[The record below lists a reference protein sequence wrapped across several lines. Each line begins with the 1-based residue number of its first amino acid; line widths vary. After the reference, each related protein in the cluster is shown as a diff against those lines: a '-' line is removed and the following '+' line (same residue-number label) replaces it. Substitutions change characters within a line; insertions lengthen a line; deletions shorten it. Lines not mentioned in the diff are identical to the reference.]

1 MKEGWEIKKLG
12 EVCDIING
20 FAFKSQ
26 LFKDCG
32 DDILRISNI
41 QNGIIDDSDIAHFS
55 KEDYPKVN
63 FEKYAVLP
71 NDIVVA
77 LSGATTGKFGIN
89 NTGRKLYL
97 NQRVAI
103 CREKTNEI
111 HHLFLLYFLKTQSKS
126 FLESAAGVAQ
136 PNLSTEQMK
145 QYDILVPPFAEQEK
159 IVAELDC
166 LSGII
171 EKKKQ
176 QLKEYD
182 ALAQSIFYE
191 MFGNPVENEKGWKEN
206 KLGEIV
212 KSSMIGL
219 IRNGKEQDISF
230 PYLYFKMNNIGN
242 NGEVDWT
249 KYTRVNASPKE
260 VEKYSLKKGDFLFN
274 TRNSYELV
282 GKTCIYKIEGNDEC
296 VFNNNIMRLEFNKSI
311 NVYYISHLFQNQYIK
326 EQLDKIKRGT
336 TNVWAIYYKD
346 LEKINILIPS
356 IDIQNIF
363 ASKIEAIEKQKALI
377 KKSIE
382 EVETLFNSRMDY
394 YFN

>member
-1 MKEGWEIKKLG
+1 MKQGWEIKKLG
-12 EVCDIING
+12 EVCEIING

-26 LFKDCG
+26 LFKKVG

-41 QNGIIDDSDIAHFS
+41 QNGTIDDKDIVHFS
-55 KEDYPKVN
+55 KEDYPRIN
-63 FEKYAVLP
+63 FDKYAVYP

-103 CREKTNEI
+103 CREKVSFL
-111 HHLFLLYFLKTQSKS
+111 HHLFLFYFLKTQSKT

-145 QYDILVPPFAEQEK
+145 EYDIPVPPLTEQER

-166 LSGII
+166 LSDVI

-176 QLKEYD
+176 QLKELD

-191 MFGNPVENEKGWKEN
+191 MFGDPITNDKGWEVK
-206 KLGEIV
+206 KLGEVCDDKKEIKRANKCFKEDDKIYYVDIASINNTTNIIEKTSLYIFGNAPSRAQQVV
-212 KSSMIGL
+212 KYGDVLVSLVRPNLKNIAVVHSKINSLVASSGFCIL
-219 IRNGKEQDISF
+219 RAKENIETMFLKYVVLSDSF
-230 PYLYFKMNNIGN
+230 
-242 NGEVDWT
+242 T
-249 KYTRVNASPKE
+249 KYLMKRVSGANYPAVRE
-260 VEKYSLKKGDFLFN
+260 ED
-274 TRNSYELV
+274 
-282 GKTCIYKIEGNDEC
+282 
-296 VFNNNIMRLEFNKSI
+296 
-311 NVYYISHLFQNQYIK
+311 
-326 EQLDKIKRGT
+326 IKRC
-336 TNVWAIYYKD
+336 NVGNPP
-346 LEKINILIPS
+346 LSL
-356 IDIQNIF
+356 QQTF
-363 ASKIEAIEKQKALI
+363 ASKIEAIEKQKELI
-377 KKSIE
+377 KQSIK